1 MKCRFCEN
9 ELRHEF
15 INLVNSPPSNS
26 FLSKE
31 ELNSPEAFFPL
42 RLFVCDNCFLVQTD
56 EYKKHEDIFNSNYA
70 YYSSISASWLN
81 HCENYVEDI
90 TSKLNLNSQSFVI
103 EVASNDGYLLQ
114 YFKNKNIPC
123 LGIEPT
129 ANTANVAKEKG
140 IETLVDFFN
149 PKTAQKINEQYSKAD
164 LIIGNNVIAH
174 DPNLNSFVSSLK
186 SILKPTG
193 TITIE
198 IPHLYQL
205 ITNNQFDTIYH
216 EHFSYFSLYTH
227 LKIYQKHNLDIYDV
241 KEISTHG
248 GSLRLFIKHKEDSS
262 KQISNS
268 INNILLKE
276 KEINLDKINGYLNFQ
291 TKANTVKYDLL
302 DFIINAKRNGS
313 KIAGYGAAAKG
324 NTLLNY
330 CGIKNDLIDFIVD
343 KSDFKQNKY
352 TPGTHIPIKN
362 EEFLKQEK
370 PNYILILPW
379 NIKEEIME
387 QLYYIKEWNGK
398 FIVPVPEL
406 EII

>member
-129 ANTANVAKEKG
+129 TNTANVAKEKG

-248 GSLRLFIKHKEDSS
+248 GSLRLFIKHKEDNS

-343 KSDFKQNKY
+343 KSGFKQNKY

-379 NIKEEIME
+379 NIKEEIMA
-387 QLYYIKEWNGK
+387 QLNYVREWDAK
-398 FIVPVPEL
+398 FVIAIPEL
-406 EII
+406 ELI